1 MLKNPKQEKIEREE
15 LHKHIATYSYWIT
28 WGLILA
34 LFLLIIILFDNY
46 YKLSSAV
53 EILWNS
59 SFNKAVIY
67 P

>member
-1 MLKNPKQEKIEREE
+1 MLKNPEREKLEREE

-34 LFLLIIILFDNY
+34 MFLLIIILFDNY

-53 EILWNS
+53 EVLWNNT
-59 SFNKAVIY
+59 FTAVKTC